1 MVRILIPTALRQYTE
16 GSRTQIDVSAN
27 TVSEALSS
35 VLSSNQK
42 LARHILDEQGNL
54 RNFVNVFLNN
64 EDIRYLG
71 GKQAKVT
78 DGDTIRIVPAIAGGL
93 LEPTKEGEE
102 QGGQDSSNFTIP
114 GIDDR
119 NVRISPREYRRYG
132 RHLIIPDVGLSGQ
145 RRLKA
150 AKVLVIG
157 TGGLGAP
164 SSLYLAAAGVG
175 TIGLVDFDVVDETN
189 LHRQILYNEK
199 DVGRSKVLTAKQK
212 LLEAN
217 PNITIKTYEEPLT
230 SLNALEIFKDY
241 DVIVDG
247 TDNFPTRYLTNDAC
261 VMLGKPNVY
270 ASIFR
275 FEGQATVFNAKEGP
289 CYRCLYP
296 KPPPPGLVPSCAE
309 GGVLGVLPGL
319 IGLIQATEAVK
330 LILGK
335 GEPLVGRLLVY
346 DALSMRFDELKIRK
360 NPKCPVCS
368 PNPQITKLIDYEAFC
383 GIEKTPEVASVT
395 PKELA
400 SELNAGKKILLLDV
414 REPHEYEIVNIKG
427 AKLIPLG
434 ELPERVNEL
443 DTADEIVAYCHT
455 GGRSAR
461 ATDFLRSLGY
471 KKVRNLEGGVEGW
484 AVEVDPSLP
493 RY

>member
-1 MVRILIPTALRQYTE
+1 M
-16 GSRTQIDVSAN
+16 
-27 TVSEALSS
+27 
-35 VLSSNQK
+35 
-42 LARHILDEQGNL
+42 
-54 RNFVNVFLNN
+54 
-64 EDIRYLG
+64 
-71 GKQAKVT
+71 
-78 DGDTIRIVPAIAGGL
+78 
-93 LEPTKEGEE
+93 
-102 QGGQDSSNFTIP
+102 
-114 GIDDR
+114 DDR

>member
-1 MVRILIPTALRQYTE
+1 MVKVLIPTALRQYTE
-16 GSRTQIDVSAN
+16 GQRSYVDVNAA
-27 TVSEALSS
+27 TVSE
-35 VLSSNQK
+35 VIKEIMHSNQK
-42 LARHILDEQGNL
+42 LAKHILDEQGNL
-54 RNFVNVFLNN
+54 RNFVNIFLND
-64 EDIRYLG
+64 EDIRYLQG
-71 GKQAKVT
+71 QETKVS
-78 DGDTIRIVPAIAGGL
+78 DGDTIRIVPAIAGGSL
-93 LEPTKEGEE
+93 A
-102 QGGQDSSNFTIP
+102 SNL
-114 GIDDR
+114 DER
-119 NVRISPREYRRYG
+119 KVSISPREYRRYG

>member
-1 MVRILIPTALRQYTE
+1 MVRVLIPTALKQYTE
-16 GSRTQIDVSAN
+16 GSKQQVEIKAE
-27 TVSEALSS
+27 TVAQALAK
-35 VLSSNQK
+35 LLGENKK
-42 LARHILDEQGNL
+42 LAMHIVDEQGNL
-54 RNFVNVFLNN
+54 RNFVNIFVNN
-64 EDIRYLG
+64 EDIRHLNG
-71 GKQAKVT
+71 EETKVKEA
-78 DGDTIRIVPAIAGGL
+78 DTIRIVPAIAGGSEKL
-93 LEPTKEGEE
+93 
-102 QGGQDSSNFTIP
+102 
-114 GIDDR
+114 DR
-119 NVRISPREYRRYG
+119 NLYLPEIDERKVMISPREYRRYG
-132 RHLIIPDVGLSGQ
+132 RHLIIPEVGMEGQ

-157 TGGLGAP
+157 TGGLGSP

-175 TIGLVDFDVVDETN
+175 TLGLIDFDVVDETN
-189 LHRQILYNEK
+189 LHRQILYTEK
-199 DVGRSKVLTAKQK
+199 DVGKSKVQTAKER
-212 LLEAN
+212 LLLAN
-217 PNITIKTYEEPLT
+217 PNTIIKTYEEPLN
-230 SLNALEIFKDY
+230 SENALEIFKGY

-261 VMLGKPNVY
+261 VFLGKPNVY

-275 FEGQATVFNAKEGP
+275 FEGQATVFYPKAGGP

-309 GGVLGVLPGL
+309 GGVLGLLPGL
-319 IGLIQATEAVK
+319 VGLIQATETVK

-335 GEPLVGRLLVY
+335 GEPLIERLLVY
-346 DALSMRFDELKIRK
+346 DALSMTFDELKIRK

-368 PNPQITKLIDYEAFC
+368 PHPEITQLIDYEAFC
-383 GIEKTPEVASVT
+383 GVQKEPDVASVL
-395 PKELA
+395 PIP
-400 SELNAGKKILLLDV
+400 LNQEIREGKKVMLLDV
-414 REPHEYEIVNIKG
+414 REPHEWEIVHING
-427 AKLIPLG
+427 SKLIPLG

-443 DTADEIVAYCHT
+443 DSADEIVAYCHT

-471 KKVRNLEGGVEGW
+471 KKVRNLEGGIEAW